1 MKNVYITL
9 FVRFVCFTR
18 AREGREKS
26 EEAEVRIV
34 VGKEHQGPTER
45 AKVRDVDCHS
55 GSLSLYSFFFSNGL
69 RRRKQCLTKPKQKKS
84 LSCLLPT
91 C

>member
-1 MKNVYITL
+1 MSIL
-9 FVRFVCFTR
+9 HWFVRFVCFTR

-55 GSLSLYSFFFSNGL
+55 GSLSLYSFFFRTDCGEES
-69 RRRKQCLTKPKQKKS
+69 S
-84 LSCLLPT
+84 A
-91 C
+91 